1 MMKPDNLNLSLFP
14 VSNRPVSAL
23 IDIEIEQSDTKK
35 LSKVHHELMVSY
47 GPSNPTLVVRVQNE
61 NEGDE
66 DEEVDVSELMEL
78 FDEYGNVVML
88 RLV

>member
-1 MMKPDNLNLSLFP
+1 MM
-14 VSNRPVSAL
+14 
-23 IDIEIEQSDTKK
+23 
-35 LSKVHHELMVSY
+35 SY

-66 DEEVDVSELMEL
+66 DEEVNVSELMEL

>member
-1 MMKPDNLNLSLFP
+1 M
-14 VSNRPVSAL
+14 
-23 IDIEIEQSDTKK
+23 
-35 LSKVHHELMVSY
+35 SY
-47 GPSNPTLVVRVQNE
+47 GPSNPTLVVCVQNE

>member
-1 MMKPDNLNLSLFP
+1 M
-14 VSNRPVSAL
+14 

-35 LSKVHHELMVSY
+35 LSKVHNELMMSY
-47 GPSNPTLVVRVQNE
+47 GPSNPTLVVRVQSE

-66 DEEVDVSELMEL
+66 DEEIDVSELMEM

-88 RLV
+88 WLA

>member
-1 MMKPDNLNLSLFP
+1 M
-14 VSNRPVSAL
+14 
-23 IDIEIEQSDTKK
+23 
-35 LSKVHHELMVSY
+35 SY
-47 GPSNPTLVVRVQNE
+47 GPSNPTLVVRVKNE

-66 DEEVDVSELMEL
+66 DEEVNVSELMEL